1 MKRLGERVAIV
12 TGGAGGIGSA
22 TVARLIAEGASVA
35 VADIDEARAR
45 DVAAQHPGKAIAIGF
60 DARDHDAVR
69 GMIEDTVRHFG
80 RLDILDNN
88 HFLGSE
94 RAATEDTTVVDTPFD
109 VWNDIMAVNATSF
122 FATCKFAVPHMLAGG
137 GGAIINIATGSAL
150 AGEGRRIA
158 YGSSKAAVVTLGKYI
173 ATQYGKRGIRCN
185 TIAPGV
191 ILTETVL
198 RAAPEVVALMSR
210 HVLTP
215 RLGEPEDI
223 AALVAFLASDESGF
237 INGQLI
243 SCDGGLLVHVPHVAE
258 IEDMERAQQG

>member
-1 MKRLGERVAIV
+1 MKRLEGRVAIV

-22 TVARLIAEGASVA
+22 TVARLIAEGASVV
-35 VADIDEARAR
+35 VADINEAGAR

-60 DARDHDAVR
+60 DATDNDAVR

-88 HFLGSE
+88 HFLGSVS
-94 RAATEDTTVVDTPFD
+94 ATTLDTTVVDTPFE
-109 VWNDIMAVNATSF
+109 VWNDIFAVNATSF

-137 GGAIINIATGSAL
+137 GGAIVNIATGSAL
-150 AGEGRRIA
+150 TGEGVRIA
-158 YGSSKAAVVTLGKYI
+158 YGSSKAAVVTLTKYI

-191 ILTETVL
+191 ILTETVQ
-198 RAAPEVVALMSR
+198 RAAPDVVALMSR

-215 RLGEPEDI
+215 RLGKPEDI

-237 INGQLI
+237 INGQVI

-258 IEDMERAQQG
+258 IEDMQRAQQG